1 MIVVNKY
8 PKKKK
13 LSFILND
20 KILIK
25 HEHGIDN

>member
-8 PKKKK
+8 PKKK

>member
-8 PKKKK
+8 PKKK
-13 LSFILND
+13 LPFILND